1 MKIINNIISISYFNF
16 NLPIWTRECEW
27 KTITIFYEISIL
39 IGIAS
44 SLSKWYPR
52 IIRSYYIQP
61 SILSNILC
69 RVIYRVNMDQRR
81 TIRRKKREKQKNKKR
96 ASCRNDTRNRL
107 RVYGLDFFSFDA
119 RNEWSSP
126 WTGRREKMGDG
137 CVTVSG

>member
-69 RVIYRVNMDQRR
+69 RVIYRVNMDQRHS
-81 TIRRKKREKQKNKKR
+81 EKEEGK
-96 ASCRNDTRNRL
+96 T
-107 RVYGLDFFSFDA
+107 
-119 RNEWSSP
+119 
-126 WTGRREKMGDG
+126 EK
-137 CVTVSG
+137 